1 MFTVELLGAFQ
12 ESMKAAMVVFGD
24 RMQSMMATVDPDV
37 VIQTRN
43 LLNKPPRP
51 PRANAAATATV
62 AAS

>member
-1 MFTVELLGAFQ
+1 
-12 ESMKAAMVVFGD
+12 MKAAMVVFGD